1 MNVSRGFLHITY
13 KIYHH
18 LDKLEGV
25 HKSNCLNVFLSV
37 MKYAWKKNGYEARL
51 RHETIHKDTGLC
63 RTTIKECLQTLNTLN
78 IVKSIRGRSGKTY
91 IVNEIF
97 LRSENTYQ
105 DSRQTPISRSK
116 IAVSP
121 TPDSRNTTTLEETIY
136 INNIGNIV
144 KSFAGDREKILD
156 ELSKLPIAELK
167 EDKTNV
173 YLCKLAIERKEDNE
187 RNANATFVTP
197 EKMISALKEFKNSRK
212 KANPFYKAKVEYNK
226 KNNLNWKGEPNK

>member
-37 MKYAWKKNGYEARL
+37 MKYAWKKNGYEANL
-51 RHETIHKDTGLC
+51 RHETMHKDTGLC

-144 KSFAGDREKILD
+144 KRFAGDREKILD

-173 YLCKLAIERKEDNE
+173 YLCKLAIERKEDKE
-187 RNANATFVTP
+187 RESKATYVSS
-197 EKMISALKEFKNSRK
+197 EKILSALSRIK
-212 KANPFYKAKVEYNK
+212 KQANPRYREKVEYNK
-226 KNNLNWKGEPNK
+226 RNGIKPWENKK

>member
-1 MNVSRGFLHITY
+1 MNISRGFLHITY

-37 MKYAWKKNGYEARL
+37 MKYAWKKNGYEANL
-51 RHETIHKDTGLC
+51 RHETMHKDTGLC

-91 IVNEIF
+91 IVNEVF
-97 LRSENTYQ
+97 LRAENTYQ
-105 DSRQTPISRSK
+105 DSRQTPISRSQ

-121 TPDSRNTTTLEETIY
+121 TRDSRNTTTLEETIY

-156 ELSKLPIAELK
+156 ELSKLPIEELK
-167 EDKTNV
+167 SDKTNV

-187 RNANATFVTP
+187 MKAKATYVSGD
-197 EKMISALKEFKNSRK
+197 KILSALSRIK
-212 KANPFYKAKVEYNK
+212 KQANPRYREKVEYNK
-226 KNNLNWKGEPNK
+226 RNGIKPWENK